1 MEEAYLPPS
10 FVVNAIIIV
19 TLLMLFYIISKL
31 GPPTN
36 NSWIKVLVFLFVHHL
51 VLGHLLILHKKKY
64 KLLLFVLK
72 TILSQFTVDK
82 LVNL

>member
-36 NSWIKVLVFLFVHHL
+36 NS
-51 VLGHLLILHKKKY
+51 
-64 KLLLFVLK
+64 
-72 TILSQFTVDK
+72 
-82 LVNL
+82 